1 MCTYYVR
8 MRNITLSANEDL
20 IMKARAY
27 AHQCNTTLNQLIR
40 DLLSQKVL
48 PVRQNSMQEA
58 FDLLDSHPST
68 LKNYHYR
75 REDAYD
81 V

>member
-1 MCTYYVR
+1 MRTYYVR
-8 MRNITLSANEDL
+8 MKNITLSADEDL
-20 IMKARAY
+20 ISKGLSY
-27 AHQCNTTLNQLIR
+27 AQSHNTTLNQLIR

-48 PVRQNSMQEA
+48 CTQKESIQEV
-58 FDLLDSHPST
+58 FDLLDRHPAT
-68 LKNYHYR
+68 VTGYHFN

>member
-1 MCTYYVR
+1 MK
-8 MRNITLSANEDL
+8 NITLSADEDL
-20 IMKARAY
+20 ITKGRCYAR
-27 AHQCNTTLNQLIR
+27 QCNTTLNQLIR

-48 PVRQNSMQEA
+48 AAHQSTLKEA
-58 FDLLDSHPST
+58 FDLLDRHPST

>member
-1 MCTYYVR
+1 MK
-8 MRNITLSANEDL
+8 NITLSADEAL
-20 IMKARAY
+20 ITQARHY
-27 AHQCNTTLNQLIR
+27 AHRYNTTLNQLIR
-40 DLLSQKVL
+40 DLLSQKVFPPADHL
-48 PVRQNSMQEA
+48 FQEA
-58 FDLLDSHPST
+58 FDLLDQYPSN